1 MAVPV
6 AAVRNVTKR
15 FPGVVAN
22 DGVSL
27 DFNAGEIHVLLG
39 ENGAGKSTLIG
50 ILAGMQQPDEGE
62 ILIDGNPVRIASPRA
77 SLQLGIGTVFQHVL
91 LVPSLSVIENLM
103 LGGPWWQ
110 KLLRGPAL
118 ARFRELSQL
127 LGVTIDPDAQVGRL
141 SLGEQ
146 QQVEIM
152 RALWRGEKVL
162 ILDEPTSMLTP
173 QGVKDLGAVMKR
185 LRDKGV
191 ALILITHK
199 LVEAYELGDRISVLR
214 LGRVV
219 GALPPEQKR
228 MMTEREATDAVIEM
242 MFGTVAQHERD
253 AEILIGR
260 GRQAHRART
269 VDRSGAPRLQ
279 VRGLTTEATRG
290 GFPAARGRFRSVA
303 GRSARA
309 SPASTATGRSIW
321 PRCWPGSARPR
332 PGRSR

>member
-1 MAVPV
+1 
-6 AAVRNVTKR
+6 
-15 FPGVVAN
+15 
-22 DGVSL
+22 
-27 DFNAGEIHVLLG
+27 
-39 ENGAGKSTLIG
+39 
-50 ILAGMQQPDEGE
+50 
-62 ILIDGNPVRIASPRA
+62 
-77 SLQLGIGTVFQHVL
+77 
-91 LVPSLSVIENLM
+91 
-103 LGGPWWQ
+103 
-110 KLLRGPAL
+110 
-118 ARFRELSQL
+118 
-127 LGVTIDPDAQVGRL
+127 
-141 SLGEQ
+141 
-146 QQVEIM
+146 M

-219 GALPPEQKR
+219 GALPPERLKR
-228 MMTEREATDAVIEM
+228 TMNEAQATDAVIEM

-260 GRQAHRART
+260 GRQAHRARA

-290 GFPAARGRFRSVA
+290 ACPLRGGRFRSVA
-303 GRSARA
+303 GRECSGIAGRRRQRA
-309 SPASTATGRSIW
+309 EASGRSAGG
-321 PRCWPGSARPR
+321 PARGRR
-332 PGRSR
+332 PARSR

>member
-1 MAVPV
+1 
-6 AAVRNVTKR
+6 
-15 FPGVVAN
+15 
-22 DGVSL
+22 
-27 DFNAGEIHVLLG
+27 
-39 ENGAGKSTLIG
+39 
-50 ILAGMQQPDEGE
+50 
-62 ILIDGNPVRIASPRA
+62 
-77 SLQLGIGTVFQHVL
+77 
-91 LVPSLSVIENLM
+91 M

-199 LVEAYELGDRISVLR
+199 LVEAYELGDRISCC
-214 LGRVV
+214 GW
-219 GALPPEQKR
+219 GAW
-228 MMTEREATDAVIEM
+228 
-242 MFGTVAQHERD
+242 
-253 AEILIGR
+253 
-260 GRQAHRART
+260 
-269 VDRSGAPRLQ
+269 S
-279 VRGLTTEATRG
+279 VRCR
-290 GFPAARGRFRSVA
+290 
-303 GRSARA
+303 RSA
-309 SPASTATGRSIW
+309 
-321 PRCWPGSARPR
+321 
-332 PGRSR
+332 